1 MKNIYRMVG
10 IVTVVLLAAVMGQ
23 VGAGKKVKVKEYK
36 GQATHK
42 FVNEAGEPAFGLQVT
57 LSAAG
62 IVVTGDDNR
71 AGPFGN
77 MSGNDTSTLRLTNP
91 TEPVAAA
98 GTFDLTF
105 RSYNAKLTIK
115 SWRWLNEKG
124 KKIGQKQKI

>member
-1 MKNIYRMVG
+1 MKHASRMVG
-10 IVTVVLLAAVMGQ
+10 IVMVVVLAAVVGQ
-23 VGAGKKVKVKEYK
+23 VGAGKKVKEYK

-42 FVNEAGEPAFGLQVT
+42 FVNEAGEPAYGLEIS

-98 GTFDLTF
+98 GSFELTF
-105 RSYNAKLTIK
+105 RSYNSKLKIN
-115 SWRWLNEKG
+115 SWQWLNEKG
-124 KKIGQKQKI
+124 KKIGQKHKL

>member
-1 MKNIYRMVG
+1 MKHVCRMVG
-10 IVTVVLLAAVMGQ
+10 IVMVVVLAAVVGQ
-23 VGAGKKVKVKEYK
+23 VGADRKVKVKEYK

-42 FVNEAGEPAFGLQVT
+42 FVNEAGEPAYGLEIS

-98 GTFDLTF
+98 GTFELTF
-105 RSYNAKLTIK
+105 RSYNAKLMIK
-115 SWRWLNEKG
+115 SWQWLDEKG
-124 KKIGQKQKI
+124 KKIGKKQKL